1 MAEWYTWQN
10 DPPEQL
16 LLQRFCITTGFH
28 SGQRDIIEQLVQGQR
43 ILAIQRTGWG
53 KSLCY
58 QMASLYYPHL
68 TLVFSPLKALMRDQC
83 QRCNESYALPAAIV
97 SSDFSEEENK
107 ASFTRAITGDLKILF
122 IAPERL
128 MNNEWQKHVIR
139 MRISMIVVDEAH
151 CISTWGHDFRPDYR
165 RIVTLLNAF
174 PKNTPVLALTATANQ
189 RVEQDILAQVGTEA
203 TVIRGMMQRPNLHLN
218 VVRVSGDW
226 EKLCYLGEVLLQR
239 SDTGIIYCASQSS
252 AEMVALFLSLR
263 GVKAEYYHAGRDD
276 NVRQEVEKKWMAN
289 HYTVLCTT
297 TALGMGIDK
306 RDIRFVIHYHMSASL
321 LHYYQEIGRAGRDG
335 DRAWCILLYDPED
348 LAIQEHLTANDRPKE
363 GAYKR
368 LLSVLHAAPQ
378 GMNEYNLMLTTGLPR
393 NAVKIALADLEDQ
406 AYVEVNT
413 KLRTYTAIPT
423 TPTSQLDFSEYEA
436 IRTQKLQEL
445 YEIRAYAQGQRCY
458 MEYVCHYIGDQTSPE
473 CGICGAC
480 RTEYFPPIR
489 PSERIQALVARFLDE
504 EYLPHI
510 DARGN
515 EYEIMHEAGWSLAYH
530 GTSRIGKLVSM
541 SKYAQGGPFALSLV
555 MRTAEIIRARYP
567 IHILNGVVSIPPTKG
582 SMLVEMF
589 ARQVANMLGIEYLP
603 LLVKTRETQKQKH
616 LTNRVQKAANV
627 KDAFSL
633 LHPDLVVGRTL
644 LLMDDIYDSG
654 YTLREAGRV
663 LLQSGA
669 QAVYPFT
676 ITRTFHSDDQ

>member
-1 MAEWYTWQN
+1 MVELVTWQN
-10 DPPEQL
+10 NPPEQL
-16 LLQRFCITTGFH
+16 LSQRFHITNGFH
-28 SGQRDIIEQLVQGQR
+28 PEQRDIIEQLAHGKR

-83 QRCNESYALPAAIV
+83 QRCNESYAIPAAIV

-107 ASFTRAITGDLKILF
+107 ATFARAIADDLKILF

-128 MNNEWQKHVIR
+128 MNNEWQKHVIQ

-189 RVEQDILAQVGTEA
+189 RVEQDILEQIGTEA
-203 TVIRGMMQRPNLHLN
+203 TVIRGTMQRPNLHLN
-218 VVRVSGDW
+218 VVRVSGNW

-239 SDTGIIYCASQSS
+239 LDTGIIYCASQSS

-276 NVRQEVEKKWMAN
+276 SVRQEVEKKWMAN

-306 RDIRFVIHYHMSASL
+306 RDIRFVIHYHVSASL

-348 LAIQEHLTANDRPKE
+348 LAIQEHLIAHDRPNEK
-363 GAYKR
+363 AYKR
-368 LLSVLHAAPQ
+368 LLSALYATPQ
-378 GMNEYNLMLTTGLPR
+378 GMNEHNLMLTTGLSR
-393 NAVKIALADLEDQ
+393 NAVKIILANLEDQ
-406 AYVEVNT
+406 GFVEVNT
-413 KLRTYTAIPT
+413 KLRTYTAIQT
-423 TPTSQLDFSEYEA
+423 TPAAQLDFSEYEA
-436 IRTQKLQEL
+436 IKTQKLQEL
-445 YEIRAYAQGQRCY
+445 YEIRTYAQGQSCY
-458 MEYVCHYIGDQTSPE
+458 MEYVCHYIGGQTSTE
-473 CGICGAC
+473 CGVCGVC
-480 RTEYFPPIR
+480 RKDYFPPIR
-489 PSERIQALVARFLDE
+489 PSERMQSVVAHFLDE

-510 DARGN
+510 DARGD
-515 EYEIMHEAGWSLAYH
+515 EYGMMHEAGWSLAYH
-530 GTSRIGKLVSM
+530 GTSHIGKLVSM
-541 SKYAQGGPFALSLV
+541 SKYDHGGPFALSLV
-555 MRTAEIIRARYP
+555 MRAVEIIGARYP
-567 IHILNGVVSIPPTKG
+567 THILNGVISIPPTKG
-582 SMLVEMF
+582 TMLVEMF

-603 LLVKTRETQKQKH
+603 LLVKTRETQKQKR

-633 LHPDLVVGRTL
+633 LRPDLVVGRTL
-644 LLMDDIYDSG
+644 LLIDDIYDSG
-654 YTLREAGRV
+654 HTLREAGRV
-663 LLQSGA
+663 LLQAGV
-669 QAVYPFT
+669 QATYPFT